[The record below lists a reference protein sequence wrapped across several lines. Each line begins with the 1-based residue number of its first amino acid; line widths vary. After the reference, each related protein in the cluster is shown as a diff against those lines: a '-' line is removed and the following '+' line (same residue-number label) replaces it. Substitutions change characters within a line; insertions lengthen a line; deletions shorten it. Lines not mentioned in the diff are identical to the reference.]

1 MKVTVKHF
9 NILEGVRKHTFHN
22 RRCMK
27 HLVTGH
33 YDQKQFD
40 TLVKNGLLELYQAKT
55 PIKDG
60 HGSFAGSILVRL
72 TSAGIT
78 VLAKEAVRLEGLPI
92 EVRVA
97 KRLEGVDTKLLE
109 EIGYSVESDDYDIYV
124 NAARVLENTLK

>member
-97 KRLEGVDTKLLE
+97 KRLEGVDSYKLE
-109 EIGYSVESDDYDIYV
+109 EIGYSISDEDYHIYV
-124 NAARVLENTLK
+124 QAAFRLQNNQK